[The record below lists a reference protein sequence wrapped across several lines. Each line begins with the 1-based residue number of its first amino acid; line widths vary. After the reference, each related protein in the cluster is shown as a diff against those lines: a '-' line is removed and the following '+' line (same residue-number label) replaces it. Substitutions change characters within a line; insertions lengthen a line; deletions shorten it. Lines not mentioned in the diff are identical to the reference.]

1 MGWIPFLI
9 CLAIVA
15 VIIKVMQNAGVLPP
29 DVPKDVQMRAF
40 HAKRAVEAQIVAEY
54 RGADARRKQN
64 ILDEAARMRVYE

>member
-40 HAKRAVEAQIVAEY
+40 HAKRAVEAQIVADY
-54 RGADARRKQN
+54 RRKCA
-64 ILDEAARMRVYE
+64 LDEAARMRVYE